1 MSASL
6 LLCHVRS
13 HLFSTALAVSVL
25 LAADPCWASTH
36 DLGLEDAVRIAV
48 ERAPAIA
55 ALQSQVE
62 AAREDA
68 GRASAL
74 PDPKLTFGIDN
85 LPVTGTD
92 AFSAGADFMTM
103 KRIGLIQEFPARAK
117 RQARQALADR
127 TVEQAEA
134 LTAADQLQVQRD
146 AATAWVSLWAA
157 ERELDALKDL
167 RKQSQ
172 LAVRLAKAR
181 LTGGSGTAV
190 DAMAAQ
196 ATALELENRIETA
209 TADVEDA
216 QATLGRWL
224 GEAPSELRTKD
235 SPPDF
240 TRLPVNEATLLATI
254 DRQPSLL
261 PWRSREDVA
270 AAQVE
275 VSSAEKHPDWSIS
288 ASYGQRERGRSDMLA
303 VQFAVGLPLFTRNR
317 QDRGIAAR
325 RADLDAVIAS
335 HEDARRMQTELVRRS
350 LAEWAGFKRQIARDD
365 AQLLPLARDRAR
377 TALASYGAG
386 SELQSWLDARRDEL
400 DIRVTHARRLGDLG
414 RAWAALAYLLPNEE
428 VRP

>member
-1 MSASL
+1 MSGSSL
-6 LLCHVRS
+6 LRLVCS

-25 LAADPCWASTH
+25 LAAHPCWASTH
-36 DLGLEDAVRIAV
+36 DLRLEDAVRIAV
-48 ERAPAIA
+48 ARAPAIT

-92 AFSAGADFMTM
+92 AFNTGADFMTM
-103 KRIGLIQEFPARAK
+103 KRIGLMQEFPARAK
-117 RQARQALADR
+117 RLARQALADR

-134 LTAADQLQVQRD
+134 FTAADQSQVQRD
-146 AATAWVSLWAA
+146 AATAWVALWAA
-157 ERELDALKDL
+157 ERELDALQDL
-167 RKQSQ
+167 RKQSE
-172 LAVRLAKAR
+172 LAIRLAKAR
-181 LTGGSGTAV
+181 LAGGSGTAV

-196 ATALELENRIETA
+196 STALELENRIDTA
-209 TADVEDA
+209 TADVEGA

-224 GEAPSELRTKD
+224 GEAPAELRTKD

-240 TRLPVNEATLLATI
+240 TRLPGNEATLLATI

-270 AAQVE
+270 AAQVD
-275 VSSAEKHPDWSIS
+275 VASADKHPDWSIS

-335 HEDARRMQTELVRRS
+335 HEDARRMQTEQVHRS

-386 SELQSWLDARRDEL
+386 SELQPWLDARRDEL

-414 RAWAALAYLLPNEE
+414 RAWASLAYLLPNEE

>member
-6 LLCHVRS
+6 LLRHVRS
-13 HLFSTALAVSVL
+13 HLFSTALAMSVL
-25 LAADPCWASTH
+25 LAAAPGWASTR
-36 DLGLEDAVRIAV
+36 DLRLEDAVRIAV
-48 ERAPAIA
+48 ERAPVIA
-55 ALQSQVE
+55 ARQSRAE
-62 AAREDA
+62 AALEEA

-74 PDPKLTFGIDN
+74 PDPKMTFGIDN
-85 LPVTGTD
+85 LPVTGSN
-92 AFSAGADFMTM
+92 AFNTGADFMTM
-103 KRIGLIQEFPARAK
+103 KRIGLMQEFPARAK
-117 RQARQALADR
+117 RKARQALADR

-134 LTAADQLQVQRD
+134 LTVADQLQVQRD
-146 AATAWVSLWAA
+146 AATAWVALWAA
-157 ERELDALKDL
+157 ERELDSLQDL
-167 RKQSQ
+167 RKQSE

-181 LTGGSGTAV
+181 LAGGSGTAV
-190 DAMAAQ
+190 DAMATQ
-196 ATALELENRIETA
+196 AVALELENRIETA
-209 TADVEDA
+209 IAGLEDA

-224 GEAPSELRTKD
+224 GEAPAELRTSD
-235 SPPDF
+235 SPQDF
-240 TRLPVNEATLLATI
+240 SRLPVNEATLLASI

-270 AAQVE
+270 AAQVD
-275 VSSAEKHPDWSIS
+275 VASADKHPDWSIS

-335 HEDARRMQTELVRRS
+335 HEDARRMQTEQVHRS

-386 SELQSWLDARRDEL
+386 SELQPWLDARRDEL

-414 RAWAALAYLLPNEE
+414 RAWASLAYLLPNEE
-428 VRP
+428 VGP

>member
-6 LLCHVRS
+6 LLRHVRS
-13 HLFSTALAVSVL
+13 HLFSTALAMSVL
-25 LAADPCWASTH
+25 LAAAPGWASTR
-36 DLGLEDAVRIAV
+36 DLRLEDAVRIAV
-48 ERAPAIA
+48 ERAPVIA
-55 ALQSQVE
+55 ARQSRAE
-62 AAREDA
+62 AALEEA

-74 PDPKLTFGIDN
+74 PDPKMTFGIDN
-85 LPVTGTD
+85 LPVTGSN
-92 AFSAGADFMTM
+92 AFNTGADFMTM
-103 KRIGLIQEFPARAK
+103 KRIGLMQEFPARAK
-117 RQARQALADR
+117 RKARQALADR

-134 LTAADQLQVQRD
+134 LTVADQLQVQRD
-146 AATAWVSLWAA
+146 AATAWVALWAA
-157 ERELDALKDL
+157 ERELDSLQDL
-167 RKQSQ
+167 RKQSE

-181 LTGGSGTAV
+181 LAGGSGTAV
-190 DAMAAQ
+190 DAMATQ
-196 ATALELENRIETA
+196 AVALELENRIETA
-209 TADVEDA
+209 IAGLEDA

-224 GEAPSELRTKD
+224 GDAPAELRTSD
-235 SPPDF
+235 SPQDF
-240 TRLPVNEATLLATI
+240 SRLPVNEATLLASI

-270 AAQVE
+270 AAQVD
-275 VSSAEKHPDWSIS
+275 VASADKHPDWSIS

-335 HEDARRMQTELVRRS
+335 HEDARRMQTEQVHRS

-386 SELQSWLDARRDEL
+386 SELQPWLDARRDEL

-414 RAWAALAYLLPNEE
+414 RAWASLAYLLPNEE
-428 VRP
+428 VGP

>member
-6 LLCHVRS
+6 LLRHVRS
-13 HLFSTALAVSVL
+13 RLFSTELVLSVF
-25 LAADPCWASTH
+25 LAAAPCWALTH
-36 DLGLEDAVRIAV
+36 DLRLEDAVHLAV
-48 ERAPAIA
+48 ERAPAIT

-62 AAREDA
+62 AAREEA

-74 PDPKLTFGIDN
+74 PDPKMIFGIDN
-85 LPVTGTD
+85 LPVTGSN
-92 AFSAGADFMTM
+92 AFNTGADFMTM
-103 KRIGLIQEFPARAK
+103 KRIGLMQEFPARAK
-117 RQARQALADR
+117 RKARQALADR

-134 LTAADQLQVQRD
+134 LTVADQLQVQRD
-146 AATAWVSLWAA
+146 AATAWVALWAA
-157 ERELDALKDL
+157 ERELAALQDL
-167 RKQSQ
+167 RKQSA

-181 LTGGSGTAV
+181 LAGGAGTAV

-196 ATALELENRIETA
+196 AAALELENRIETA
-209 TADVEDA
+209 TADVEDT

-224 GEAPSELRTKD
+224 GEAPAELRTKD

-240 TRLPVNEATLLATI
+240 SRLPVNEATLLASI

-261 PWRSREDVA
+261 PWRSREDIA
-270 AAQVE
+270 AAQVD
-275 VSSAEKHPDWSIS
+275 VASAEKHPDWSIS
-288 ASYGQRERGRSDMLA
+288 ASYGQRERSRSDMLA

-325 RADLDAVIAS
+325 RADLDAAIAS
-335 HEDARRMQTELVRRS
+335 HEDARHMQTEQVRRS

-386 SELQSWLDARRDEL
+386 SELQPWLDARRDEL

-428 VRP
+428 IRP